1 MNCFTCDRNL
11 SAYIDDELAPEQRL
25 DLESHLEDCER
36 CRKEYETHMT
46 SWEAAEDLR
55 SEDAPEGLW
64 QGIEAELQQKGP
76 DTTLEDLALIVR
88 GLAGEVRELRQAVG
102 ELRRDLEAPA
112 QPQPETPVE
121 RAPLRPRLSVWE
133 ESVSRRT
140 RSGLG

>member
-1 MNCFTCDRNL
+1 
-11 SAYIDDELAPEQRL
+11 
-25 DLESHLEDCER
+25 
-36 CRKEYETHMT
+36 MT
-46 SWEAAEDLR
+46 AWEAAEDLR
-55 SEDAPEGLW
+55 SEEAPEGLW
-64 QGIEAELQQKGP
+64 QGIDSELQQKGP

-88 GLAGEVRELRQAVG
+88 GLAGEVRDLRQAVD

-112 QPQPETPVE
+112 AQPKPEAPAE